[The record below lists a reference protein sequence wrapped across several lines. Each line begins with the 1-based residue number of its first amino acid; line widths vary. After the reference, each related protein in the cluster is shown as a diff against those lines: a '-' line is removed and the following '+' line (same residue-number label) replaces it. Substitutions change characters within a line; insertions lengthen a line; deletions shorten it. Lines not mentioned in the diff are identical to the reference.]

1 MDRLE
6 GKTAVVTGAAS
17 GIGLGMTE
25 AFANRGMRVVMADI
39 EEGPLQAE
47 AKRLSEANF
56 HVTPSVTDVS
66 SADDM
71 RTLLEMA
78 TENYG
83 AVQVLCNNAGVGG
96 GGGAI
101 WESTEN
107 DWQWVMSV
115 NFEGVLNGLRASMR
129 LGASPRVFTST
140 FRHAMPI
147 SA

>member
-96 GGGAI
+96 GGVGGVTVPVELFI
-101 WESTEN
+101 
-107 DWQWVMSV
+107 V
-115 NFEGVLNGLRASMR
+115 EGRLLLPVLGGEAGEAHDR
-129 LGASPRVFTST
+129 P
-140 FRHAMPI
+140 
-147 SA
+147 